1 MERKFYDR
9 QKELNI
15 LKKKF
20 DNLNKGEFGVI
31 YGRRRTGKSELLR
44 QFYSKL
50 NNSEKLFITITSSNK
65 NDFMNSLSKIIK
77 ENFKEEVKINKW
89 SDFFDYLIEKNKSK
103 KILLIIDEFQRIN
116 NFAKDFYFSLQDYWD
131 SKD

>member
-15 LKKKF
+15 LRKKF
-20 DNLNKGEFGVI
+20 DNLSRGEFGVV

-44 QFYSKL
+44 QLYSKIK
-50 NNSEKLFITITSSNK
+50 NSEKLFITITSSNK
-65 NDFMNSLSKIIK
+65 KDFMDSLSEKIR

-89 SDFFDYLIEKNKSK
+89 SDF
-103 KILLIIDEFQRIN
+103 LIIFGKKPKQKK
-116 NFAKDFYFSLQDYWD
+116 FFL
-131 SKD
+131 

>member
-31 YGRRRTGKSELLR
+31 YGRRRTGKSELL
-44 QFYSKL
+44 S
-50 NNSEKLFITITSSNK
+50 NFIPS
-65 NDFMNSLSKIIK
+65 
-77 ENFKEEVKINKW
+77 
-89 SDFFDYLIEKNKSK
+89 
-103 KILLIIDEFQRIN
+103 
-116 NFAKDFYFSLQDYWD
+116 
-131 SKD
+131 